1 MVQAWFVT
9 VFSSLALL
17 VLFSLFYWYFMFCPH
32 IWVILPAM
40 LEMNHLLFFRVSL
53 KLRRIK
59 PISSGSRSSSVGA
72 VRARLIT
79 MHGNVLSG
87 RIRTSTTHLSTGLLF
102 DSRTRTSCARYPTL
116 SFLFLK
122 IIYAC
127 MDGDRVMAT
136 AYSHELPRYGVKIG
150 LTNYPAAYC
159 TGLLL
164 ARRVLKKLKLDRMY
178 QGQTEANGENYLV
191 ESNDNRGAFK
201 CFLDV
206 GLRRTSSGANI
217 FGALKVVTFF
227 RICIVGSR

>member
-1 MVQAWFVT
+1 
-9 VFSSLALL
+9 
-17 VLFSLFYWYFMFCPH
+17 
-32 IWVILPAM
+32 
-40 LEMNHLLFFRVSL
+40 
-53 KLRRIK
+53 
-59 PISSGSRSSSVGA
+59 
-72 VRARLIT
+72 
-79 MHGNVLSG
+79 
-87 RIRTSTTHLSTGLLF
+87 
-102 DSRTRTSCARYPTL
+102 
-116 SFLFLK
+116 
-122 IIYAC
+122 